1 MYQTYEAVI
10 DETGKVTLLEEVHIT
25 KRCRALV
32 IIFDEEPKTSSDSKT
47 SPDEKP
53 NND

>member
-10 DETGKVTLLEEVHIT
+10 DETGKVILLEEVHIT

-32 IIFDEEPKTSSDSKT
+32 IILDEEYKTSSDSKT
-47 SPDEKP
+47 SPDEKL
-53 NND
+53 NNN